1 MERILENKVAII
13 TGANQGLGFEIA
25 RQYVEAGATLTIC
38 ARNGKLL
45 NQART
50 ELLRLAGPNQQIR
63 ALTAD
68 VSQENDVKA
77 VIEATLETFGRVDI
91 LVNNAGVYGPKGM
104 VEEIDWQ
111 EWIRAIEIN
120 LYGSILMCRAV
131 LPHFKMRGSGKIV
144 QLSGGG
150 ATSPLPRL
158 SAYAASKAAIIR
170 FVETLAEEVREQG
183 IDVNA
188 IAPGPLNTR
197 MLEEVLKAGPERVG
211 RLFYE
216 RSLKQ
221 KQSGG
226 APLEKGAALAVFL
239 GSSLSDGITGKL
251 INAIWDPW
259 PLLREHLDELTTTDI
274 YNLRRIV
281 PKDRGKTW
289 GNDQ

>member
-1 MERILENKVAII
+1 MERQSLAGRHAVGGGQECQRTGDFDGVAAIQGNYCARDCRNSSWSEGSGRQSFYASLVRDIRFEICRRRYSGSTLKRTMERILENKVAII

-197 MLEEVLKAGPERVG
+197 MLEEVLK
-211 RLFYE
+211 
-216 RSLKQ
+216 
-221 KQSGG
+221 
-226 APLEKGAALAVFL
+226 
-239 GSSLSDGITGKL
+239 
-251 INAIWDPW
+251 
-259 PLLREHLDELTTTDI
+259 
-274 YNLRRIV
+274 
-281 PKDRGKTW
+281 
-289 GNDQ
+289 